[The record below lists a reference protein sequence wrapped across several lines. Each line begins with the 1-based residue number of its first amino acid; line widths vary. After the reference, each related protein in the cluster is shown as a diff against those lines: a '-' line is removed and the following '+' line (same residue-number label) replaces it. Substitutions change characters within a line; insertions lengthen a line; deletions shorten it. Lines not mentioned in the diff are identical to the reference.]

1 MKLAIINGS
10 TRPGNVTANE
20 VKWVLKAAQKLEG
33 VEATVIDLADYPMP
47 FMDEPVSPKYNPE
60 RQPSPEVQKWMDAI
74 AGYDAY
80 FWVTPEYNH
89 SVPGVLKNALDYLT
103 FELVRKP
110 SAIASHGSVNGARAI
125 MALKEILAELSTPIV
140 GSIGVSGFPPA
151 LNADGELSAEALA
164 NPYGAQTQLEGLL
177 AELKWYADALAVAN
191 KA

>member
-10 TRPGNVTANE
+10 TRPGNVTANQ
-20 VKWVLKAAQKLEG
+20 VKWILKAAQNADG
-33 VEATVIDLADYPMP
+33 VESTVINLADFPMP
-47 FMDEPVSPKYNPE
+47 FMDEPISPKYNPD
-60 RQPSPEVQKWMDAI
+60 RKPSAAVQKWMDAV

-89 SVPGVLKNALDYLT
+89 SVPAVLKNAIDYLA

-125 MALKEILAELSTPIV
+125 MALKEILAELSTPVI
-140 GSIGVSGFPPA
+140 GTIGVAGFPPV

-164 NPYGAQTQLEGLL
+164 NPYGPQSQLEGLL
-177 AELKWYADALAVAN
+177 TELSWYADALKNAA
-191 KA
+191 

>member
-10 TRPGNVTANE
+10 TRPGNVTANQ
-20 VKWVLKAAQKLEG
+20 VKWILKAAQKADG
-33 VEATVIDLADYPMP
+33 VESTVINLADFPMP
-47 FMDEPVSPKYNPE
+47 FMDEPISPKYNPD
-60 RQPSPEVQKWMDAI
+60 RKPSATVQKWMDAV

-89 SVPGVLKNALDYLT
+89 SVPAVLKNAIDYLT

-125 MALKEILAELSTPIV
+125 MALKEILAELSTPVI
-140 GSIGVSGFPPA
+140 GTIGVAGFPPV

-164 NPYGAQTQLEGLL
+164 NPYGPQSQLEGLL
-177 AELKWYADALAVAN
+177 TELSWYADALKNAA
-191 KA
+191 